1 MLNLPN
7 TLTLSRIILV
17 IVYTIALAWDGS
29 KSPLINE
36 VSGGWFEPVS
46 MTACIALWAFVVAAI
61 TDFFDGYLARK
72 YNMVTDF
79 GKLMDPL
86 ADKFLVFGAML
97 GILVYCADLRPIFV
111 WAAAIV
117 MLRELAVTSLRLLA
131 ASQSG
136 AVIAAAWLGKV
147 KTVTQVVCILCVI
160 LEPVILPFP
169 LFTQYHLLSYVTIA
183 AMIVMT
189 IWSGVEYF
197 AAYGKNIN
205 MK

>member
-1 MLNLPN
+1 MNLPN
-7 TLTLSRIILV
+7 KLTVLRVILV
-17 IVYTIALAWDGS
+17 PVFMLFLCVPLGLSDTLVRVIAAVLFALTSLTDMLDG
-29 KSPLINE
+29 KI
-36 VSGGWFEPVS
+36 
-46 MTACIALWAFVVAAI
+46 
-61 TDFFDGYLARK
+61 ARK
-72 YNMVTDF
+72 YNMITDF

-160 LEPVILPFP
+160 MEPVILPFP

>member
-1 MLNLPN
+1 MNLPN
-7 TLTLSRIILV
+7 KLTVLRVILV
-17 IVYTIALAWDGS
+17 PVFMLFLCVPLGLSDTLVRVIAAVLFALTSLTDMLDG
-29 KSPLINE
+29 KI
-36 VSGGWFEPVS
+36 
-46 MTACIALWAFVVAAI
+46 
-61 TDFFDGYLARK
+61 ARK
-72 YNMVTDF
+72 YNMITEF

-183 AMIVMT
+183 VMIVMT

>member
-1 MLNLPN
+1 MNLPN
-7 TLTLSRIILV
+7 KLTVLRVILV
-17 IVYTIALAWDGS
+17 PVFMLFLCVPLGLSDTLVRVIAAVLFALTSLTDMLDG
-29 KSPLINE
+29 KI
-36 VSGGWFEPVS
+36 
-46 MTACIALWAFVVAAI
+46 
-61 TDFFDGYLARK
+61 ARK
-72 YNMVTDF
+72 YNMITDF

-131 ASQSG
+131 AAQSG

-197 AAYGKNIN
+197 TAYGKNIK

>member
-1 MLNLPN
+1 MNLPN
-7 TLTLSRIILV
+7 KLTVLRVILV
-17 IVYTIALAWDGS
+17 PVFMLFLCVPMGLSDILVRVIAAVLFALTSLTDMLDG
-29 KSPLINE
+29 KI
-36 VSGGWFEPVS
+36 
-46 MTACIALWAFVVAAI
+46 
-61 TDFFDGYLARK
+61 ARK

-197 AAYGKNIN
+197 TAYGKNIN

>member
-1 MLNLPN
+1 MNLPN
-7 TLTLSRIILV
+7 KLTVLRVILV
-17 IVYTIALAWDGS
+17 PVFMLFLCVPLGLSDTLVRVIAAVLFALTSLTDMLDG
-29 KSPLINE
+29 KI
-36 VSGGWFEPVS
+36 
-46 MTACIALWAFVVAAI
+46 
-61 TDFFDGYLARK
+61 ARK
-72 YNMVTDF
+72 YNMITDF

-160 LEPVILPFP
+160 LEPVILPFS

-197 AAYGKNIN
+197 AAYGKNIK

>member
-1 MLNLPN
+1 MNLPN
-7 TLTLSRIILV
+7 KLTVLRVILV
-17 IVYTIALAWDGS
+17 PVFMLFLCVPMGLSDTLVRVIAAVLFALTSLTDMLDG
-29 KSPLINE
+29 KI
-36 VSGGWFEPVS
+36 
-46 MTACIALWAFVVAAI
+46 
-61 TDFFDGYLARK
+61 ARK

-189 IWSGVEYF
+189 VWSGVEYF
-197 AAYGKNIN
+197 TAYGKNIK

>member
-1 MLNLPN
+1 MNLPN
-7 TLTLSRIILV
+7 KLTVLRVILV
-17 IVYTIALAWDGS
+17 PVFMLFLCVPLGLSDTLVRVIAAVLFALTSLSDMLDG
-29 KSPLINE
+29 KI
-36 VSGGWFEPVS
+36 
-46 MTACIALWAFVVAAI
+46 
-61 TDFFDGYLARK
+61 ARK

-160 LEPVILPFP
+160 LEPLILPFP
-169 LFTQYHLLSYVTIA
+169 LFTQYHQLSYVTIA

>member
-1 MLNLPN
+1 MNLPN
-7 TLTLSRIILV
+7 KLTVLRVILV
-17 IVYTIALAWDGS
+17 PVFMLFLCVPMGLSDTLVRVIAAVLFALTSLTDMLDG
-29 KSPLINE
+29 KI
-36 VSGGWFEPVS
+36 
-46 MTACIALWAFVVAAI
+46 
-61 TDFFDGYLARK
+61 ARK

-197 AAYGKNIN
+197 TAYGKNIK

>member
-1 MLNLPN
+1 MNLPN
-7 TLTLSRIILV
+7 KLTVLRVILV
-17 IVYTIALAWDGS
+17 PVFMLFLCVPLGLSDTLVRVIAAVLFALTSLTDMLDG
-29 KSPLINE
+29 KI
-36 VSGGWFEPVS
+36 
-46 MTACIALWAFVVAAI
+46 
-61 TDFFDGYLARK
+61 ARK
-72 YNMVTDF
+72 YNMITDF

-86 ADKFLVFGAML
+86 TDKFLVFGAML

-117 MLRELAVTSLRLLA
+117 MLRELAVTSLQLLA

-197 AAYGKNIN
+197 AAYGKNIK